1 MFQNDRGGP
10 CSTPNVLNA
19 SELFTL
25 KWLCFCRV
33 IFPSI
38 NTAKIRGAQG
48 LLRPVSPLTPTP
60 WARPSGVKG

>member
-1 MFQNDRGGP
+1 MFQNDRGGA

-25 KWLCFCRV
+25 KWLCFCQV

-38 NTAKIRGAQG
+38 KTQQRYVG
-48 LLRPVSPLTPTP
+48 LGVCRAPSPH
-60 WARPSGVKG
+60 